1 MKNVQPHHYIFIALL
16 GICTS
21 ASSQSNETSYF
32 IDVTETHI
40 PHDPEAHALDVALL
54 DVDSDGDLDALL
66 ALESDI
72 NRLYLNDGKGKFTWK
87 KGVFGGG
94 SHDTEHVRIA
104 DFNDDGVM
112 DVIFVAEDDQY
123 HEYYLGNG
131 DASFQNVSDRMLGQS
146 EGNGL
151 DVGDVNG
158 DGLPDILIGNSGASG
173 QNFLWLND
181 KNKPG
186 YFIDHTSQGLP
197 QINDGTQSIALA
209 DLDGDGDLDMVVGNE
224 IPPNRL
230 FLNDGKGT
238 FKEVADQ
245 LEISV
250 PLHTRKVILVDVE
263 NDGDWDIVFANL
275 TNNGGQWEKDPRTR
289 LLINDG
295 NAHFKDQTEKM
306 PSNTFSTYAGAAID
320 FDQDGDMDLLMS
332 AIEIPPFAPIQM
344 HAYENDGN
352 GNFTDRT
359 QEIIPKN
366 TFGRSWD
373 IAIGDVNG
381 DGIDDALIGGWGSQL
396 RLLLGKKQ
404 R

>member
-1 MKNVQPHHYIFIALL
+1 MQNVQPHHYIFIALL
-16 GICTS
+16 GISTG

-32 IDVTETHI
+32 MDVTETHI

-54 DVDSDGDLDALL
+54 DVDADGDLDAIL

-72 NRLYLNDGKGKFTWK
+72 NRLYLNDGKGNFTWK

-94 SHDTEHVRIA
+94 SHDTEHARIA
-104 DFNDDGVM
+104 DFNNDGIM
-112 DVIFVAEDDQY
+112 DIIFVAEDDQY

-131 DASFQNVSDRMLGQS
+131 DATFQNASDRMLGKS

-151 DVGDVNG
+151 EVGDVNG
-158 DGLPDILIGNSGASG
+158 DALPDIVIGNSGASG

-181 KNKPG
+181 KNNPG
-186 YFIDHTSQGLP
+186 HFIDHTTQGLP
-197 QINDGTQSIALA
+197 PINDGTQSIALA
-209 DLDGDGDLDMVVGNE
+209 DLDDDGDLDMVVGNE

-245 LEISV
+245 LELSV
-250 PLHTRKVILVDVE
+250 PLHTRKVILVDAE
-263 NDGDWDIVFANL
+263 NDGDLDIVFANL

-295 NAHFKDQTEKM
+295 NANFKDQTEQM

-332 AIEIPPFAPIQM
+332 AIEIPPFAPMQM

-352 GNFTDRT
+352 GNFTDKT
-359 QEIIPKN
+359 QEIIPKS

-404 R
+404 K